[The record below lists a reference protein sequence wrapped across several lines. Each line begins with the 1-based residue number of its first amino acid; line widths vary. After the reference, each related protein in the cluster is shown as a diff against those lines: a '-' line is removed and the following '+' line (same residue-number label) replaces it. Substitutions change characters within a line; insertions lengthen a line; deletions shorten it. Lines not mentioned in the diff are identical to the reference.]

1 MKIELYDVANRR
13 KVNKESDNLVVL
25 PSDELFSR
33 AVGTLLDPSPA
44 STVGILLPDSGDPT
58 GESAGAGEAALQLL
72 IGGV

>member
-33 AVGTLLDPSPA
+33 AVGTLLDPSP
-44 STVGILLPDSGDPT
+44 VGILLPDSGDPT

-72 IGGV
+72 TGGV

>member
-44 STVGILLPDSGDPT
+44 STFDVYT
-58 GESAGAGEAALQLL
+58 NK
-72 IGGV
+72 